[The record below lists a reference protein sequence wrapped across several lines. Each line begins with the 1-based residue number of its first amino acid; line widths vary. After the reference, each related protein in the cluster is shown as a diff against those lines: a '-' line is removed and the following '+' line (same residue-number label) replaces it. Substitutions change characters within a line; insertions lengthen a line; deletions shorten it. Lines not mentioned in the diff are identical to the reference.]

1 MKLYTAQQIRDW
13 DKYTIKHEPIE
24 SIDLMERAATKLTD
38 WYLENCSDYRNISIF
53 CGIGNN
59 GGDGLVMARLLS
71 NEQFDVK
78 VYVVHFGDTP
88 SADFTE
94 NLEHLPKKINCSHIK
109 EVADI
114 PDLEEDTVVIDC
126 IFGSG
131 ISRPPKGITLDVI
144 TTINQSKK
152 PVISIDIAS
161 GLYTDHYSTHFNS
174 IIEADITLSLEVPKL
189 SMLFPENE
197 KNVGELHI
205 VKIGLDKNYA
215 QETTSKFYFTTSQS
229 AHKIYK
235 PRKRFDHKG
244 KFGHVLL
251 VGGSKGMIGA
261 IQLATRSALR
271 SGTGKTSV
279 IVPSC
284 GYEILQATCPEAMCI
299 ADPSRNHIVAST
311 LLKPYTAIGIGP
323 GIGKHEQ
330 TKKAI
335 RSIIEDADKP
345 IVLDADA
352 LNLLSEN
359 KEWWDIIPEN
369 SILTPHVGEFERL
382 ADIHF
387 INSFDR
393 LEAASKMAQDK
404 KVIIILKGA
413 NTAVCLPNGEIHFN
427 STGNP
432 GLAKGGSGDALLGII
447 TGLLGQKYKPFEAA
461 ILGVYIHGKAGD
473 YASSQMS
480 IESVTTSDVIDN
492 IGKVFLGF

>member
-13 DKYTIKHEPIE
+13 DKFTIKNEPIK
-24 SIDLMERAATKLTD
+24 SIDLMERAAGKLTD
-38 WYLENCSDYRNISIF
+38 WYLENCGGYEDVSIF

-78 VYVVHFGDTP
+78 VFIVHFGENP
-88 SADFTE
+88 SPDFTE
-94 NLEHLPKKINCSHIK
+94 NLERLPKKIDCVHIK
-109 EVADI
+109 ESTDI
-114 PDLEEDTVVIDC
+114 PELNKETVIVDC

-144 TTINQSKK
+144 TKINKSNN
-152 PVISIDIAS
+152 PVISVDIAS

-174 IIEADITLSLEVPKL
+174 IVEADITLTLEVPKL

-205 VKIGLDKNYA
+205 LKIGLDKEYA
-215 QETTSKFYFTTSQS
+215 RTVDSNFYFTTSQT
-229 AHKIYK
+229 AEKIYK

-261 IQLATRSALR
+261 VQLATRSALR
-271 SGTGKTSV
+271 SGAGKTSV

-335 RSIIEDADKP
+335 RSIIEDAEKP

-359 KEWWDIIPEN
+359 SDWWEMIPEN

-393 LEAASKMAQDK
+393 LEAASKMAQDR

-432 GLAKGGSGDALLGII
+432 GLAKGGSGDALLGLI
-447 TGLLGQKYKPFEAA
+447 TGLLGQKYNSMEAA

-473 YASSQMS
+473 YAAQNMS
-480 IESVTTSDVIDN
+480 IESVTTSDVIDH